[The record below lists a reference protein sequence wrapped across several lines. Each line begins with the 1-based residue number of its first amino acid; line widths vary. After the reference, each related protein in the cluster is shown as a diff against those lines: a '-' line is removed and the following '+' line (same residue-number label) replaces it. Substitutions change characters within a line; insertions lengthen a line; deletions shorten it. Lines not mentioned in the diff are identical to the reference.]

1 MPDSVPVPVSG
12 VWLMKLARPLYRR
25 VAPGVPVAYYA
36 ACRSCRSA
44 VGPCFDPTEGWR
56 LSRYCSDCF
65 IAGAF
70 RHVESEPDYPA
81 RGNDDPPE
89 FE

>member
-1 MPDSVPVPVSG
+1 MTPESG
-12 VWLMKLARPLYRR
+12 VWLMKLPRPLYRR
-25 VAPGVPVAYYA
+25 GVPGVPGVPVAYYA

-44 VGPCFDPTEGWR
+44 IGPCFRPEAGPW
-56 LSRYCSDCF
+56 LPRYCGDCF
-65 IAGAF
+65 RAGAF
-70 RHVESEPDYPA
+70 RLADDEPDYPA